1 MGEIHN
7 LAINGNIKG
16 IKKAL
21 SQMTNKKVF
30 LSPDKELGWSPM
42 HYASHH
48 SKAKIVQLMLD
59 AGITPNIKSV
69 PP

>member
-48 SKAKIVQLMLD
+48 SKAKIVQLM
-59 AGITPNIKSV
+59 
-69 PP
+69 